1 MEEVMSE
8 SMEREVEIRNKYGL
22 HARPATQFVE
32 MANQYP
38 CEVVLVKDGEEV
50 NGKSVM
56 GLMMLGAECGARFR
70 IRRRIVG
77 QPDAQVDVRPVD
89 LPVGKRFEIDADAS
103 PLLQVRYVV
112 FPDRDL

>member
-70 IRRRIVG
+70 IRCTGESAAECVEKLAG
-77 QPDAQVDVRPVD
+77 LVDSKF
-89 LPVGKRFEIDADAS
+89 GEE
-103 PLLQVRYVV
+103 
-112 FPDRDL
+112 